1 MSQGNC
7 RAPGGYRSYVKT
19 RTLCLPIVL
28 LLSAVSLAEY
38 GVDPPV
44 LLPEYPYRILD
55 DEVPALYPEP
65 GRTVRLRSS
74 VREGLLTWRLYYRG
88 LPISPAMAGELTV
101 LTRRQMGWSVRSV
114 WRRTNAQS
122 YIRRAREEGSLLPTI
137 YLPLDMPDAVERAIG
152 EGGQLNISGHQKITL
167 SGITHYQ
174 PNRPTQEGE
183 SQSLFPD
190 LKMEQE
196 LRIKLDGTIG
206 EKINVSVD
214 HDSERD
220 LQPENTLM
228 ISYNGYEDE
237 VVQSVELGDVSLS
250 ITGPEFLSYSIPHQG
265 LFGAKVEAQVGPVDI
280 TTIGSKEASSTESA
294 EFVGQATM
302 YTDTIMDIQPA
313 ENYFFVTE
321 PDTAPQP
328 EIVSI
333 RVFQDDL
340 DGTNNA
346 ETGAVEGTAFLE
358 DTTFDY
364 DCAWDELLIGQQE
377 DFVLEDSSY
386 IRFINPVPE
395 YYRVA
400 VWYVTAAGDTVGSV
414 PVGGPYD
421 LKLLKNSQRTASDPT
436 WFYELRNRY
445 FLGANN
451 IVQESFECAIYRRR
465 SGEDPIPTQGDT
477 PFIELL
483 GLDTNGD
490 GSVADEEHA
499 VDWDN
504 GFLVFPDPRPFD
516 SPVLEHRNPE
526 VYEKKDPQTTDSKY
540 FISVEY
546 RAASTTYSLGQ
557 LGIVPGSEDV
567 KLVSAAGETIVLQKD
582 VDYTIIYEI
591 GMLSL
596 MGEAAEKAQDPSYEL
611 RVRYEYLP
619 FLAAQQKLLFGTRAV
634 YGLGRH
640 SWVGATMMFENV
652 STPED
657 RPRVGEES
665 SRTFVADVDAHFEAR
680 PELLTD
686 VANAVP
692 LVNTEAES
700 RVVLS
705 GEVAA
710 SFPNP
715 NVDGK
720 AYIDDM
726 EGTESSVPVGQ
737 SRMAWSL
744 SSSPRDIG
752 GMIFPPGEMKWYNRA
767 DVGFAWERGDIVPN
781 LSEED
786 ANDRASSVLD
796 IVFTPDESNPT
807 ASWGGVM
814 RCIDKYG
821 IDMTKK
827 TRIRLYIRPPDE
839 AGSPDIYLDLGQSI
853 SEDAVWLERVG
864 GELVRRA
871 NGELDTEDTE
881 GNGNY
886 TEEKDTGLDNL
897 MSAEEPGYDPDT
909 NPDPN
914 QDDYGSASNPYEDIN
929 NTERNNRLD
938 SEDLN
943 RNGSLDTSDLFF
955 RIRIP
960 YDDPEYIVS
969 ENLDTGWRLVEIPLN
984 DSTLIS
990 VPEQVSGTPT
1000 WEKVSFARIW
1010 VEGFTAPD
1018 TLELY
1023 EMSVVGNRWEQRGV
1037 FAQER
1042 PAPQV
1047 LPFEQLLVS
1056 TVNNKENPD
1065 YIADP
1070 PPGIDPGED
1079 EQGNEK
1085 LEQSLQLEAVSIQPG
1100 HEGRATQVYYSPEDY
1115 TGYSGYRFLVHG
1127 EAGGSGEFFL
1137 RMGTDSLN
1145 YYEVNVGLQQ
1155 GWQVVEVD
1163 IDDLTDLKETLD
1175 GMEEADYLREGGLA
1189 VRGRPNFASV
1199 LELSAGVR
1207 NNTSQAVTTEVW
1219 LNDITLRRPYSETGF
1234 AHRVSSQLEFAD
1246 LLLLDGDY
1254 RKMGAHF
1261 HGLGQTSGQGYASTN
1276 LTGSATLNLDRFA
1289 PPLWSLSM
1297 PFNIALSRKITEP
1310 VFQPNSDIRL
1320 NPEESWENRTDQNG
1334 LNTSISLRRTGR
1346 SDRVLMR
1353 YLVDALSL
1361 QHNYG
1366 RSRKISP
1373 TYTDSSTSSRYK
1385 VTYSVT
1391 PGRMRLLRLPVLGDL
1406 RLRPT
1411 SVGWSV
1417 ERTNGWGV
1425 RWESI
1430 SGDTVQTRFN
1440 FKRDLRTTGSV
1451 GFRLWEGQTTNYSL
1465 NVDRDLLY
1473 PWRGDMP
1480 FNVGREVG
1488 RSQSASVSQEINLLD
1503 FLRPRVSY
1511 DAQYGS
1517 ARPSPH
1523 TSSGNDSL
1531 GLYDFSLSTTRRLNL
1546 RVGLVHTIRSLARL
1560 RDERR
1565 DEDAEPGS
1573 PRWLLI
1579 KLEELSGKFNDPQVT
1594 ISRTLGSDYRDMDS
1608 LPGAEYQFGL
1618 QTELEDREAY
1628 QRTKS
1633 DNLSVSGGIRPV
1645 SAMSVRLEYSNTDS
1659 RSYYSG
1665 YWNRQ
1670 ESTTWP
1676 SVRVSLS
1683 GVERLGPLE
1692 NLFQSGSVNT
1702 SYQFKTNRSGR
1713 FELGEFIPTSKTE
1726 TTSWSPLLSFT
1737 ATLQNDVQLTLTDN
1751 NSVSLSRNYTG
1762 AGARTRSASNSAQV
1776 KLQYAFSAPGGLAIP
1791 LPLLDR
1797 LRVSFRSDL
1806 TTSLSFSRSTSRSE
1820 ILGLPGG
1827 DQVQSDK
1834 LEWRLEPA
1842 LNYDFGSVTA
1852 GLTGIYGW
1860 KKDKVN
1866 SLYDQRDVGMNVWVN
1881 INF

>member
-1 MSQGNC
+1 MNT
-7 RAPGGYRSYVKT
+7 RS
-19 RTLCLPIVL
+19 LIPSIVL
-28 LLSAVSLAEY
+28 TAAAVGLAGY
-38 GVDPPV
+38 GVDPPS
-44 LLPEYPYRILD
+44 LIPDYPYRVMEED
-55 DEVPALYPEP
+55 VPDLYPEP
-65 GRTVRLRSS
+65 GRSVRLRPS

-88 LPISPAMAGELTV
+88 VPISTARAGDQAL
-101 LTRRQMGWSVRSV
+101 LARRQMEWGIREV
-114 WRRTNAQS
+114 WRSTNASS
-122 YIRRAREEGSLLPTI
+122 YVRRARDEGSLLPTI
-137 YLPLDMPDAVERAIG
+137 YLPLNMPDAVERAIG

-167 SGITHYQ
+167 SGVTHYQ

-183 SQSLFPD
+183 QQSLFPD

-220 LQPENTLM
+220 LQPENSLM
-228 ISYNGYEDE
+228 ISYDGYDDE
-237 VVQSVELGDVSLS
+237 VIQSVELGDVSLS
-250 ITGPEFLSYSIPHQG
+250 ITGPEFVSYSIPHQG
-265 LFGAKVEAQVGPVDI
+265 LFGAKVEAQVGPVEI

-294 EFVGQATM
+294 EFVGQASM
-302 YTDTIMDIQPA
+302 YTDTIMDIHPA

-321 PDTAPQP
+321 PDTAMQP

-340 DGTNNA
+340 DGTNNT
-346 ETGAVEGTAFLE
+346 ETGAVEGTAFAD
-358 DTTFDY
+358 DTVFSY
-364 DCAWDELLIGQQE
+364 DCAWDELFIGQDQ

-386 IRFINPVPE
+386 IRFTTPVPE
-395 YYRVA
+395 YYRIA

-414 PVGGPYD
+414 PEGGPYD
-421 LKLLKNSQRTASDPT
+421 VKLIKNSQRTVDDPT
-436 WFYELRNRY
+436 WFNELRNRY

-451 IVQESFECAIYRRR
+451 IVQESFECGIYLKR
-465 SGEDPIPTQGDT
+465 SGEDPTPTQGDST
-477 PFIELL
+477 FIELL

-490 GSVADEEHA
+490 GSVADEEQA

-504 GFLVFPDPRPFD
+504 GFLVFPDTRPFNR
-516 SPVLEHRNPE
+516 PVLDQPNPLVYNKRN
-526 VYEKKDPQTTDSKY
+526 PQTTDSKY
-540 FISVEY
+540 FISVSY

-557 LGIVPGSEDV
+557 LGIVPGSEV
-567 KLVSAAGETIVLQKD
+567 VTLVSPTGSETLQKD

-591 GMLSL
+591 GMLTL
-596 MGEAAEKAQDPSYEL
+596 MGEKAELAQDPAYEL
-611 RVRYEYLP
+611 HVRYEYLP

-634 YGLGRH
+634 YGLGRS

-700 RVVLS
+700 RVMLS

-715 NVDGK
+715 NVDNR

-726 EGTESSVPVGQ
+726 EGTESSIPLGS
-737 SRMAWSL
+737 SRVAWSL
-744 SSSPRDIG
+744 ASSPRTAG
-752 GMIFPPGEMKWYNRA
+752 GMVFPPGEIKWYRRA
-767 DVGFAWERGDIVPN
+767 DPGFAWERGDIVPN
-781 LSEED
+781 LNED
-786 ANDRASSVLD
+786 DAEKRADNVLD
-796 IVFTPDESNPT
+796 FVFTPADGNPG
-807 ASWGGVM
+807 SWGGVM

-827 TRIRLYIRPPDE
+827 TRIRLYIRPPDG
-839 AGSPDIYLDLGQSI
+839 AGNPNIYLDLGESI

-881 GNGNY
+881 GNGIY
-886 TEEKDTGLDNL
+886 TSEKDTGLDNL
-897 MSAEEPGYDPDT
+897 FSGEEPGYDPQS

-914 QDDYGSASNPYEDIN
+914 QDDFGTTDYPYTDIN
-929 NTERNNRLD
+929 NLEDNRRLD

-943 RNGSLDTSDLFF
+943 RNGSLDTSELFF

-960 YDDPEYIVS
+960 YDDPDYVLY
-969 ENLDTGWRLVEIPLN
+969 ENLDTGWRLVEIPLD
-984 DSTLIS
+984 DSTLID
-990 VPEQVSGTPT
+990 VPDQVSGTPT
-1000 WEKVSFARIW
+1000 LEKVSFARIW
-1010 VEGFTAPD
+1010 MDNFSAPD
-1018 TLELY
+1018 TVEIY
-1023 EMSVVGNRWEQRGV
+1023 DMSIVGNRWEQRGV
-1037 FAQER
+1037 FATGFPSPE
-1042 PAPQV
+1042 V

-1070 PPGIDPGED
+1070 PPGINPGTD
-1079 EQGNEK
+1079 ELGNRK
-1085 LEQSLQLEAVSIQPG
+1085 LEQSLQLEAVSILPQ
-1100 HEGRATQVYYSPEDY
+1100 HEGRATQVYYSSEDY

-1127 EAGGSGEFFL
+1127 EAELDGEFFL

-1145 YYEVNVGLQQ
+1145 YYEVNVDLQQ
-1155 GWQVVEVD
+1155 GWQVINVD
-1163 IDDLTDLKETLD
+1163 IDDLTDLKQTLSQSED
-1175 GMEEADYLREGGLA
+1175 QEYLRQGNLA
-1189 VRGRPNFASV
+1189 VRGSPNFASV
-1199 LELSAGVR
+1199 LELTSGIR
-1207 NNTSQAVTTEVW
+1207 NTGTQALSTEVW
-1219 LNDITLRRPYSETGF
+1219 VDDITLRNPFSETDF
-1234 AHRVSSQLEFAD
+1234 AHRVSSQVEFAD

-1254 RKMGAHF
+1254 RRMGAHF

-1276 LTGSATLNLDRFA
+1276 LTGSATLNLDRFT

-1297 PFNIALSRKITEP
+1297 PASVALSRKITEP

-1320 NPEESWENRTDQNG
+1320 SPEESWANRTDQNS
-1334 LNTSISLRRTGR
+1334 LNTSFSLRRTGR
-1346 SDRVLMR
+1346 SDRILMR
-1353 YLVDALSL
+1353 YVVDALSF

-1366 RSRKISP
+1366 RSRKLAP
-1373 TYTDSSTSSRYK
+1373 TYTDSSSSTRYR
-1385 VTYSVT
+1385 VSYSVS
-1391 PGRMRLLRLPVLGDL
+1391 PGRMRLARLPLLGDL

-1411 SVGWSV
+1411 SLSWSV

-1430 SGDTVQTRFN
+1430 SDDTVQTRFN
-1440 FKRDLRTTGSV
+1440 LKRQLKTAGSV

-1465 NVDRDLLY
+1465 NLTRDLLY
-1473 PWRGDMP
+1473 PWSHGVP
-1480 FNVGREVG
+1480 FNVGRETA
-1488 RSQSASVSQEINLLD
+1488 RNQSASVSQEINLLD
-1503 FLRPRVSY
+1503 FLRPRVSF

-1517 ARPSPH
+1517 SRPAPH
-1523 TSSGNDSL
+1523 TAAGDDSL
-1531 GLYDFSLSTTRRLNL
+1531 GLHDYSLTTTRRLNL

-1560 RDERR
+1560 RDERL
-1565 DEDAEPGS
+1565 DEEAEPGS

-1594 ISRTLGSDYRDMDS
+1594 LSRTLGSEYRDMDS
-1608 LPGAEYQFGL
+1608 LPGLEYRFGIAT
-1618 QTELEDREAY
+1618 QLETREAY
-1628 QRTKS
+1628 QRSKT
-1633 DNLSVSGGIRPV
+1633 DNFSVSGGVRPV
-1645 SAMSVRLEYSNTDS
+1645 STMSVRLEYTDSDS

-1683 GVERLGPLE
+1683 GLERFRAFE
-1692 NLFQSGSVNT
+1692 ELFQSGSINS
-1702 SYQFKTNRSGR
+1702 SYRFQTKRTGR
-1713 FELGEFIPTSKTE
+1713 VEMGEYVPTTRTE
-1726 TTSWSPLLSFT
+1726 TTSWSPLLSFS
-1737 ATLQNDVQLTLTDN
+1737 ATLNNEVQITLTDN
-1751 NSVSLSRNYTG
+1751 NSVSTSKNFTG
-1762 AGARTRSASNSAQV
+1762 TGARTRSQSNSAQV

-1806 TTSLSFSRSTSRSE
+1806 TTSLSFTRSTSKSE
-1820 ILGLPGG
+1820 VLGLSTG

-1834 LEWRLEPA
+1834 LEWRVEPA
-1842 LNYDFGSVTA
+1842 VNYDFGSVTA

-1860 KKDKVN
+1860 SKDKVN